1 MNVLSLSL
9 DNGAVAFVS
18 LSAASTAIAIGEDVL
33 SFDLTG
39 RPYAVVRGGRTWR
52 RGLDGG
58 WRPSVDS
65 ERLLVWV
72 HGAVHRLERRARALP
87 PSAERADLVARLEA
101 FLALTPALLDDDARR
116 FGEIYTPIGVL
127 PPDQYLARVV
137 QVTHGCSWNRCTF
150 CSLYAHTPFRIK
162 TAEELA
168 EHVDAVAAFLGS
180 GLYLRRSVFL
190 GDANALCI
198 PHDRLVELL
207 RVVVDRFP
215 VVARHLSLPERV
227 AWFDDHPAGVSGL
240 YSFLDV
246 WTGARKTPA
255 MWSEYAALGLRRVY
269 VGLESGDPDLL
280 QWLEKPSD
288 VEAVADVTAALHGAG
303 VSVGI
308 IVLVG
313 AGGARF
319 AESHVSRTTDL
330 LRRLGLTGDDLVYL
344 SEILAPPDLEYARR
358 SSRDGVLALA
368 PDECARQARRIVQ
381 AVRTP
386 GSAHAPRVVKYDLRR
401 LVY

>member
-1 MNVLSLSL
+1 
-9 DNGAVAFVS
+9 
-18 LSAASTAIAIGEDVL
+18 
-33 SFDLTG
+33 
-39 RPYAVVRGGRTWR
+39 
-52 RGLDGG
+52 
-58 WRPSVDS
+58 
-65 ERLLVWV
+65 
-72 HGAVHRLERRARALP
+72 
-87 PSAERADLVARLEA
+87 
-101 FLALTPALLDDDARR
+101 
-116 FGEIYTPIGVL
+116 
-127 PPDQYLARVV
+127 
-137 QVTHGCSWNRCTF
+137 
-150 CSLYAHTPFRIK
+150 
-162 TAEELA
+162 
-168 EHVDAVAAFLGS
+168 
-180 GLYLRRSVFL
+180 
-190 GDANALCI
+190 
-198 PHDRLVELL
+198 
-207 RVVVDRFP
+207 
-215 VVARHLSLPERV
+215 
-227 AWFDDHPAGVSGL
+227 
-240 YSFLDV
+240 
-246 WTGARKTPA
+246 
-255 MWSEYAALGLRRVY
+255 
-269 VGLESGDPDLL
+269 L